1 MTQTPTVPTVTS
13 NEDALLNAADD
24 FLIKHEKFRK
34 NAYQIKNKDGSLGQP
49 TIGYGFEFYGDEQTR
64 VKMGETITEEQA
76 KPLLRQKTSMIHN
89 FLQKYPTYN
98 EMSDRQKVG
107 MISFAF
113 NNGINVFDDPVNPN
127 IRAAL
132 DSGNMND
139 IQYWMRQFNKGENMQ
154 PMLGLMN
161 RREAEIQFMNNPEK
175 LFNPFGETVNVN
187 PTSASETTA
196 P

>member
-1 MTQTPTVPTVTS
+1 MTQTPIVTS

-24 FLIKHEKFRK
+24 FLMEHERFRDK
-34 NAYQIKNKDGSLGQP
+34 AYRVKMQDGTLGNP

-64 VKMGETITEEQA
+64 VKMGETMSKEEA
-76 KPLLRQKTSMIHN
+76 KPLLRQKTNAIHN
-89 FLQKYPTYN
+89 FLKKYPTYN
-98 EMSDRQKVG
+98 EMSDREKIG
-107 MISFAF
+107 IISFAF
-113 NNGINVFDDPVNPN
+113 NNGANVFDDPVNPN

-132 DSGNMND
+132 DSGNMDD
-139 IQYWMRQFNKGENMQ
+139 IQYWMRQFIKGESMK
-154 PMLGLMN
+154 PELGLMN
-161 RREAEIQFMNNPEK
+161 RREAEIKFMNDPTK

>member
-1 MTQTPTVPTVTS
+1 MTQTPIVTS

-24 FLIKHEKFRK
+24 FLMEHESFRPK
-34 NAYQIKNKDGSLGQP
+34 AYQIKMKDGTLGNP

-64 VKMGETITEEQA
+64 VKMGETITKEEA
-76 KPLLRQKTSMIHN
+76 KPLLRQKTTAIHN
-89 FLQKYPTYN
+89 FLKKYPTYN
-98 EMSDRQKVG
+98 EMSDREKVG
-107 MISFAF
+107 IISFAF
-113 NNGINVFDDPVNPN
+113 NNGVNVFDDPVNPN

-154 PMLGLMN
+154 PMIGLMN
-161 RREAEIQFMNNPEK
+161 RREAEIKFMNDPTK
-175 LFNPFGETVNVN
+175 LYNPFGETVNVN

>member
-1 MTQTPTVPTVTS
+1 MTQTPIVTS
-13 NEDALLNAADD
+13 NEDALLNAADN
-24 FLIKHEKFRK
+24 FLMEHESFRPK
-34 NAYQIKNKDGSLGQP
+34 AYQIKMKDGTLGNP

-64 VKMGETITEEQA
+64 VKMGETITKEEA
-76 KPLLRQKTSMIHN
+76 KPLLRQKTTAIHN
-89 FLQKYPTYN
+89 FLKKYPTYN
-98 EMSDRQKVG
+98 EMSDREKVG
-107 MISFAF
+107 IISFAF

-154 PMLGLMN
+154 PMIGLMN
-161 RREAEIQFMNNPEK
+161 RREAEIKFMNDPTK
-175 LFNPFGETVNVN
+175 LYNPFGETVNVN
-187 PTSASETTA
+187 PTSASETTG

>member
-1 MTQTPTVPTVTS
+1 MSQITS

-24 FLIKHEKFRK
+24 FLIEHEKFRDK
-34 NAYQIKNKDGSLGQP
+34 AYQIKMKDGTLGNP

-64 VKMGETITEEQA
+64 VQMGETITKNEA
-76 KPLLRQKTSMIHN
+76 RPLLRQKTNAIHN
-89 FLQKYPTYN
+89 FLKKYPTYN
-98 EMSDRQKVG
+98 EMSDREKVG
-107 MISFAF
+107 IISFAF
-113 NNGINVFDDPVNPN
+113 NNGVNVFDDPVNPN
-127 IRAAL
+127 IRGAL

-154 PMLGLMN
+154 PMIGLMN
-161 RREAEIQFMNNPEK
+161 RREAEIKFMNDPTK

-187 PTSASETTA
+187 PTSASETTT

>member
-1 MTQTPTVPTVTS
+1 MTQTPIVTS

-24 FLIKHEKFRK
+24 FLIKHESFRDK
-34 NAYQIKNKDGSLGQP
+34 AYQVKMKDGTLGNP

-64 VKMGETITEEQA
+64 VQMGETMSKEEA
-76 KPLLRQKTSMIHN
+76 KPLLRQKTTTIHN
-89 FLQKYPTYN
+89 FLKKYPTYN
-98 EMSDRQKVG
+98 EMSDREKVG
-107 MISFAF
+107 IISFAF

-154 PMLGLMN
+154 PMIGFMN
-161 RREAEIQFMNNPEK
+161 RREAEIKFMNDPTK
-175 LFNPFGETVNVN
+175 LYNPFGETVNVN